1 MISAGWGKLLFF
13 DDREYPTDNLRKRLE
28 PTIPKLGTQWRVMYD
43 FKPTATAHAS
53 ESCPSFAINSWGSE
67 HLVVIEVV
75 CTSSSILLWINID
88 RPGFE
93 AGSVES
99 SQVPEVGKWTRIE
112 ISHEEKD
119 GEYFLALSVGGQ
131 EVEKTEA
138 HPDFKK
144 LADVELEAGGVDG
157 GLIPQPGFIR
167 RLAVIGKLL

>member
-13 DDREYPTDNLRKRLE
+13 DVGEHSTNDVPSKKLAE
-28 PTIPKLGTQWRVMYD
+28 IPKLGTQWRVMYD

-53 ESCPSFAINSWGSE
+53 ESCPSFAINSWE
-67 HLVVIEVV
+67 TEQVIVIEVS
-75 CTSSSILLWINID
+75 CTSSIILLGICCD

-93 AGSVES
+93 MDSVES

-112 ISHEEKD
+112 ISHEERD
-119 GEYFLALSVGGQ
+119 GKYFLALSVGGQ

-157 GLIPQPGFIR
+157 GLIAQPGFIR
-167 RLAVIGKLL
+167 RLAVIGK

>member
-13 DDREYPTDNLRKRLE
+13 DVGEHSTNDVPSKKLAE
-28 PTIPKLGTQWRVMYD
+28 IPKMGTQWRVMYD

-67 HLVVIEVV
+67 HLVVIEVA
-75 CTSSSILLWINID
+75 CTSSSILLGIDID

-93 AGSVES
+93 PDSVVS
-99 SQVPEVGKWTRIE
+99 SQVPEVGQWTRIE
-112 ISHEEKD
+112 ISHEERD
-119 GEYFLALSVGGQ
+119 GKYFLALSIGGQ
-131 EVEKTEA
+131 EVGKTEA

-157 GLIPQPGFIR
+157 GLIAQPGFIR
-167 RLAVIGKLL
+167 RLAVIGK

>member
-1 MISAGWGKLLFF
+1 MMENTQLITYVRDWS
-13 DDREYPTDNLRKRLE
+13 LRFQSWE
-28 PTIPKLGTQWRVMYD
+28 PRVMYD

-112 ISHEEKD
+112 ISHEDRD

-131 EVEKTEA
+131 EVGKTEA

-144 LADVELEAGGVDG
+144 LADVQIIAGGVNEG
-157 GLIPQPGFIR
+157 EVIPQPGFI
-167 RLAVIGKLL
+167 

>member
-13 DDREYPTDNLRKRLE
+13 DVGENATNNVPHKILAE
-28 PTIPKLGTQWRVMYD
+28 IPKLATQWRVMYD

-53 ESCPSFAINSWGSE
+53 EPCPSFALYSLGNE
-67 HLVVIEVV
+67 QVLVIEVAF
-75 CTSSSILLWINID
+75 TSSSIFLGID
-88 RPGFE
+88 SFGPDLVV
-93 AGSVES
+93 SC
-99 SQVPEVGKWTRIE
+99 QVPEVGKWTRIE

-131 EVEKTEA
+131 EVGKTEA

-144 LADVELEAGGVDG
+144 LADVQIEAGGVND

-167 RLAVIGKLL
+167 RLAVVGK